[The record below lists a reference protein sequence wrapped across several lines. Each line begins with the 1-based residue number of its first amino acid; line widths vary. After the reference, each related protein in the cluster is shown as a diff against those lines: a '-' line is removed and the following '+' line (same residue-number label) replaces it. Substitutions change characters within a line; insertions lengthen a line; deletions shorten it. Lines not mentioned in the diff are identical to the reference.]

1 MKKYYKYVAI
11 ILMTTLA
18 AAVVLAAAGCSSP
31 FSGRDDSP
39 RQELEILEAQLE
51 ELREQN
57 RLLQEQL
64 ESAEDQLARWKEAY
78 AELEEDKIY
87 WQEKFRETREGNG
100 DEEGGEEAAPSGDS
114 SDSSGGADRPGAGA
128 GPSANGEVV
137 YLTFDDGPSKN
148 TLKILD
154 ILQEYGIKATFFVIG
169 NNQSGDSGIYR
180 RILAE
185 GHALGNHTYT
195 HNFHEI
201 YRSPAAFME
210 DFLRMEQYILKQ
222 TGMKTD
228 IMRFPGGSS
237 SAMAQEVSTYNIIVE
252 DLISKVE
259 NRGYDY
265 FDWNVSTGDGSGDLS
280 SEEII
285 DNALEGAGR
294 VDGDLV
300 VLFHDSENR
309 HTTVEALPAIIET
322 YKTWGYR
329 FDVLNKGAVEVKHR

>member
-11 ILMTTLA
+11 IFITMLA
-18 AAVVLAAAGCSSP
+18 AAAVSAAAGCSSP

-39 RQELEILEAQLE
+39 RQELEMLEAQLE

-57 RLLQEQL
+57 RQLQEQL
-64 ESAEDQLARWKEAY
+64 ESAEDRLARWEEAY
-78 AELEEDKIY
+78 AELEEDKLY
-87 WQEKFRETREGNG
+87 WQEKYREIVEDNG
-100 DEEGGEEAAPSGDS
+100 DEGRANEAAPGGG
-114 SDSSGGADRPGAGA
+114 DSSGGADRPGAGA
-128 GPSANGEVV
+128 GPSANGAMA

-185 GHALGNHTYT
+185 GHTLGNHTYT

-210 DFLRMEQYILKQ
+210 DFLRMEQYILEQ

-285 DNALEGAGR
+285 ANALEGAGR

-322 YKTWGYR
+322 YKARGYR
-329 FDVLNKGAVEVKHR
+329 FDVLSKGALEVKHR